1 MNTDTYQNALES
13 TKDSIEDV
21 NNAIGFSLGSLTLEK
36 LITSAITLVIC
47 VLVIWLVMRVARRI
61 SAHSRLSESLSRFIL
76 KVLKIALEFMAIL
89 IVADSLGFNVT
100 ALLAVYL
107 LAAAFQW
114 LLSYC
119 TNVVCYRTVRDL
131 RDAAFTKIHQVP
143 LKAID
148 RTPHGDIVARV
159 TADAEAV
166 GDGLL
171 QGVSQLMT
179 GVATI
184 VGTIAF
190 MLSISVPVALV
201 VILLTPLSVLAAG
214 IINSIGVVLFLSPVH
229 LYDSGISGTS
239 MLLGQL
245 TPEWLPLSFFLI
257 VLNVPL
263 FAYGAKK
270 QGAAFTVYSIFA
282 VVVYSASSYVITYV
296 LPIDVSSSSPIAGND
311 LLLCAVFGGLI
322 SGVGSG
328 LTIRFGGA
336 IDGIEV
342 MAVLFAKRLGLTVG
356 SFVMVYNVILYLVC
370 GIVLQSF
377 ILPLYSI
384 LTYCAAIKT
393 VDFIVEGFDK
403 AKSAMIITTK
413 EEEISKELSDAF
425 GHGITLI
432 DSEGYYKGRQQTIIY
447 FVVNRFQIAKMKS
460 IIHRIDP
467 NAFVTISDVSDIMGS
482 SINRRQ

>member
-1 MNTDTYQNALES
+1 MS
-13 TKDSIEDV
+13 VS
-21 NNAIGFSLGSLTLEK
+21 SLK
-36 LITSAITLVIC
+36 
-47 VLVIWLVMRVARRI
+47 
-61 SAHSRLSESLSRFIL
+61 SELR
-76 KVLKIALEFMAIL
+76 
-89 IVADSLGFNVT
+89 
-100 ALLAVYL
+100 
-107 LAAAFQW
+107 
-114 LLSYC
+114 LLSF
-119 TNVVCYRTVRDL
+119 L
-131 RDAAFTKIHQVP
+131 
-143 LKAID
+143 
-148 RTPHGDIVARV
+148 
-159 TADAEAV
+159 
-166 GDGLL
+166 
-171 QGVSQLMT
+171 
-179 GVATI
+179 
-184 VGTIAF
+184 
-190 MLSISVPVALV
+190 
-201 VILLTPLSVLAAG
+201 ILLAAG

>member
-1 MNTDTYQNALES
+1 MS
-13 TKDSIEDV
+13 VS
-21 NNAIGFSLGSLTLEK
+21 SLK
-36 LITSAITLVIC
+36 
-47 VLVIWLVMRVARRI
+47 
-61 SAHSRLSESLSRFIL
+61 SE
-76 KVLKIALEFMAIL
+76 
-89 IVADSLGFNVT
+89 
-100 ALLAVYL
+100 
-107 LAAAFQW
+107 
-114 LLSYC
+114 
-119 TNVVCYRTVRDL
+119 L
-131 RDAAFTKIHQVP
+131 R
-143 LKAID
+143 
-148 RTPHGDIVARV
+148 
-159 TADAEAV
+159 
-166 GDGLL
+166 
-171 QGVSQLMT
+171 
-179 GVATI
+179 
-184 VGTIAF
+184 
-190 MLSISVPVALV
+190 
-201 VILLTPLSVLAAG
+201 PLSFLILLAAG

-322 SGVGSG
+322 SSVGSG

>member
-1 MNTDTYQNALES
+1 MS
-13 TKDSIEDV
+13 VS
-21 NNAIGFSLGSLTLEK
+21 SLK
-36 LITSAITLVIC
+36 
-47 VLVIWLVMRVARRI
+47 
-61 SAHSRLSESLSRFIL
+61 SE
-76 KVLKIALEFMAIL
+76 
-89 IVADSLGFNVT
+89 
-100 ALLAVYL
+100 
-107 LAAAFQW
+107 
-114 LLSYC
+114 
-119 TNVVCYRTVRDL
+119 L
-131 RDAAFTKIHQVP
+131 R
-143 LKAID
+143 
-148 RTPHGDIVARV
+148 
-159 TADAEAV
+159 
-166 GDGLL
+166 
-171 QGVSQLMT
+171 
-179 GVATI
+179 
-184 VGTIAF
+184 
-190 MLSISVPVALV
+190 
-201 VILLTPLSVLAAG
+201 PLSFLILLAAG

-245 TPEWLPLSFFLI
+245 TPDWLPLSFFLI

-270 QGAAFTVYSIFA
+270 QGAAFTIYSIFA
-282 VVVYSASSYVITYV
+282 VAVYSAASYVITYV
-296 LPIDVSSSSPIAGND
+296 LPIDVSASSPIAGND

-413 EEEISKELSDAF
+413 EEEISKELSEAF

-432 DSEGYYKGRQQTIIY
+432 DSEGYYKGREQTIIY